1 MPKRPG
7 RRFNGGVRKLLLLP
21 ILLWVVAA
29 GLAQPAAP
37 DPRPMLGPGATKDE
51 VIDLYGWPTGQSKAG
66 TKEILNYPQGQV
78 ILENGRV
85 DRVNFSPNLP
95 WGPPRPRPGTVSPAP
110 KKPEQVADFW
120 LTSFAAATQAAAARG
135 VRILALFNGADWSP
149 ASRRFAEEVALHPE
163 FQTAFAADFVFLRLD
178 YTTRV
183 QLPAELREQNAKLRE
198 RYGVTAYP
206 TLLVLRDNG
215 EPLGAV
221 DLQKEQPGD
230 SYRARMIAAVAEA
243 RDLLKPRPAPAP
255 AAVPVAP
262 AAPAPVEAAKPAA
275 APAAAPADPAV
286 MSSLYSARWLL
297 TGGVVAGLAVSG
309 LLFWLV
315 WRNRAAPPATPRAA
329 ISERISDAASGLPTE
344 EDLKVWPR
352 AKLAR
357 LIGAMAETDGYQ
369 GLPRQGG
376 DVDLAL
382 KRTGENRVRVLVA
395 CAEPGRGQVG
405 AKAVRELFA
414 SLTAEGVSVG
424 WFVAPGGFGPD
435 ARAYGNEHGLLLID
449 GPKLQAMLRDLP
461 PLLVTKVMGRMAERN
476 V

>member
-1 MPKRPG
+1 
-7 RRFNGGVRKLLLLP
+7 
-21 ILLWVVAA
+21 
-29 GLAQPAAP
+29 
-37 DPRPMLGPGATKDE
+37 MLGPGATKDE

-66 TKEILNYPQGQV
+66 AKEILNYPQGQV

-85 DRVNFSPNLP
+85 DRVNFSPNIP
-95 WGPPRPRPGTVSPAP
+95 WGPPRPRPGTVAPAAP

-120 LTSFAAATQAAAARG
+120 LTNFAAATQTAATRG
-135 VRILALFNGADWSP
+135 VRILALFNGSDWSP
-149 ASRRFAEEVALHPE
+149 ASRRFADEVALHPE

-178 YTTRV
+178 YATRV
-183 QLPAELREQNAKLRE
+183 QLPADLREQNAKLRE

-215 EPLGAV
+215 ELLGAV

-230 SYRARMIAAVAEA
+230 SYRARAIAAVAEL
-243 RDLLKPRPAPAP
+243 RDLLKPRPAPP
-255 AAVPVAP
+255 PVAVP
-262 AAPAPVEAAKPAA
+262 AAPANA
-275 APAAAPADPAV
+275 APAGSTKAPADPAV

-315 WRNRAAPPATPRAA
+315 WRNRTAPPATPRAA
-329 ISERISDAASGLPTE
+329 ISARISDAASGLPTE
-344 EDLKVWPR
+344 EDLKTWPR

-357 LIGAMAETDGYQ
+357 LVEAMAETDGYQ
-369 GLPRQGG
+369 GLLRQGG
-376 DVDLAL
+376 DIDLAL
-382 KRTGENRVRVLVA
+382 RRAGENRVRVLVA
-395 CAEPGRGQVG
+395 CAEGARGPVG

-424 WFVAPGGFGPD
+424 WFVAPGGFAPE
-435 ARAYGNEHGLLLID
+435 ARAYGNEHGLLLIE

-461 PLLVTKVMGRMAERN
+461 PLLVTKVMGRIAERR